1 MPVQSYIEKR
11 ISADRLAVIEQANEI
26 IAEYSAKGF
35 SLTLRQLYYQFVS
48 RGLLANKDR
57 EYKRLGDIIS
67 DGRMTGLI
75 DWDAITDR
83 LREIHDRPHWG
94 SPQDFLKSV
103 GPQFYVDH
111 WVGQERRVEVWV
123 EKDALSDIIRRA
135 CQPLDVPFMVCRG
148 FMSQTAMWEAGARV
162 LRNWREHDQNTLILH
177 LGDHDPSGID
187 MTRDIADRVNIFTQ
201 EFPVAEIKRIAL
213 NMDQVEEYSPPP
225 NPAKETD
232 SRSESYIAQYGA
244 ESWELDALDPSVLD
258 ALIVSEI
265 QMEIDQDLWKARQ
278 KIVNE
283 GREVLSKVADNYEAV
298 AEFVQ
303 VNKKKKK

>member
-1 MPVQSYIEKR
+1 MAKLAYIEKR
-11 ISADRLAVIEQANEI
+11 ISADRLALIEQANAI
-26 IAEYSAKGF
+26 IEEYSAKGF

-83 LREIHDRPHWG
+83 LREIHDRPHWN

-135 CQPLDVPFMVCRG
+135 CTPLDVPFMVCRG
-148 FMSQTAMWEAGARV
+148 FMSQTAMWEAGERM
-162 LRNWREHDQNTLILH
+162 LRNFNEHEQRTLVLH

-258 ALIVSEI
+258 ALIVTEI

-278 KIVNE
+278 KIVDE
-283 GREVLSKVADNYEAV
+283 GREVLNKVADNYEAV

>member
-1 MPVQSYIEKR
+1 MAKLAYIEKR
-11 ISADRLAVIEQANEI
+11 ISADRLVLIEQANEI
-26 IAEYSAKGF
+26 IEEYSAKGF

-83 LREIHDRPHWG
+83 LREIHDRPHWN

-123 EKDALSDIIRRA
+123 EKDALSDIISRA
-135 CQPLDVPFMVCRG
+135 CKPLDVPFMVCRG
-148 FMSQTAMWEAGARV
+148 FMSQTAMWEAGERM
-162 LRNWREHDQNTLILH
+162 LRNFNEHEQRTLVLH

-258 ALIVSEI
+258 ALIVTEI

-278 KIVNE
+278 KIVDE
-283 GREVLSKVADNYEAV
+283 GREVLNKVADNYEAV